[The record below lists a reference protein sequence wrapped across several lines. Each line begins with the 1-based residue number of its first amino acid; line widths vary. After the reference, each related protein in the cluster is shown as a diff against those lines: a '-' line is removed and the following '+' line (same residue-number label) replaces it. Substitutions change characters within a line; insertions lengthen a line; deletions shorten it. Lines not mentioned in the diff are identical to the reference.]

1 MILSRFCKL
10 NLTQPS
16 RMKLLFN
23 KSQYCHIMEFFL
35 QDNQTSEP
43 CITREQEKHKK
54 ASILCDQH
62 GRFHDYLRISLT
74 DRCNLRCRYC
84 MPDEKQQTYSK
95 ENLLKSS
102 EVLKIVTYFAKHGVS
117 KIRLTGGEPT
127 LRKDLTEIVGAI
139 SKVEGIRQLG
149 LTSNG
154 LTLANALHR
163 LKTAGL
169 THINISLDTLIE
181 EKFAFISRQNG
192 FKQVWKA
199 INEAEKLFPFVK
211 INCVVM
217 RGFNEDE
224 IHDFIKLTENRNL
237 VVRFIEYMP
246 FGGNKWNFNRFIS
259 YHEMLDIVQSKYG
272 KLMKLQ
278 DSPNDTTKAYRIP
291 NYTGKIGFI
300 TSMSEHFCASC
311 SRLRITADGCLKVC
325 LHGNAEISLRDA
337 IRNGATDKELDD
349 LINAA
354 VKRKKK
360 HHAGKL
366 FFKSSFSTIPTPFF
380 HYRNVQISC
389 IAKST
394 NGSDW
399 RIIYFLSIGFANFKF
414 AQTLKRNAY
423 DKWFLTSFNNKRLYQ
438 ILKNMITCK
447 KEKYLL
453 QCQNQHGTYISK
465 LNDKMYNL
473 AKAYFHCFASDS
485 NTLKNLTHV
494 NDAGKINMVNV
505 GSKKN
510 TVRIAEAVAT
520 VQLNKELIEK
530 IQLNLLQKG
539 DVLAVSKIAGV
550 MAAKNT
556 LHLIPLCHNVVL
568 ENIEINH
575 ELDPV
580 KWRISFFSKIQCC
593 NKTGVE
599 MEALTAVTI
608 ASLTLYDMCKSIS
621 KEIVITNIRL
631 IRKTGGKS
639 DFLQ

>member
-23 KSQYCHIMEFFL
+23 KSQHCHGMEFFL

-54 ASILCDQH
+54 TSILCDQH

-74 DRCNLRCRYC
+74 DRCRYC

-102 EVLKIVTYFAKHGVS
+102 EVLKIHGVS

-360 HHAGKL
+360 HHAE
-366 FFKSSFSTIPTPFF
+366 
-380 HYRNVQISC
+380 
-389 IAKST
+389 
-394 NGSDW
+394 
-399 RIIYFLSIGFANFKF
+399 
-414 AQTLKRNAY
+414 RNAY

-453 QCQNQHGTYISK
+453 QCQNQHGTYNYISK
-465 LNDKMYNL
+465 LNDKMSNL

-510 TVRIAEAVAT
+510 TVRIAEAIAT

-575 ELDPV
+575 ELDP
-580 KWRISFFSKIQCC
+580 CC

-631 IRKTGGKS
+631 IRKTAAFICKY
-639 DFLQ
+639 

>member
-1 MILSRFCKL
+1 MILSRFYKMNHTL
-10 NLTQPS
+10 PS

-23 KSQYCHIMEFFL
+23 KSQQCHGMKSFL
-35 QDNQTSEP
+35 QNNQTSES
-43 CITREQEKHKK
+43 CITREQEIHKK
-54 ASILCDQH
+54 SSILCDQH

-95 ENLLKSS
+95 ENMLKSS
-102 EVLKIVTYFAKHGVS
+102 EVLKIHGVS

-139 SKVEGIRQLG
+139 SKVEGISQLG

-154 LTLANALHR
+154 LTLASALHR

-181 EKFAFISRQNG
+181 EKFAFISRQDG
-192 FKQVWKA
+192 FKHVWKA

-224 IHDFIKLTENRNL
+224 INDFIKLTENRNL

-246 FGGNKWNFNRFIS
+246 FGGNQWNFNRFIS

-325 LHGNAEISLRDA
+325 LHGNVEISLRDA

-360 HHAGKL
+360 HHAE
-366 FFKSSFSTIPTPFF
+366 
-380 HYRNVQISC
+380 
-389 IAKST
+389 
-394 NGSDW
+394 
-399 RIIYFLSIGFANFKF
+399 
-414 AQTLKRNAY
+414 RNAHE
-423 DKWFLTSFNNKRLYQ
+423 KWFLRSFNNNKRLYQ
-438 ILKNMITCK
+438 ILKNKIICN
-447 KEKYLL
+447 KEKYHL
-453 QCQNQHGTYISK
+453 QCRNQHGIYNSISK
-465 LNDKMYNL
+465 LNNKISSLD
-473 AKAYFHCFASDS
+473 KAYFHCFASD
-485 NTLKNLTHV
+485 NNNLKNLTHV

-510 TVRIAEAVAT
+510 TVRIAEAMAT
-520 VQLNKELIEK
+520 VQLNKEIMEK
-530 IQLNLLQKG
+530 IQLNMLQKG
-539 DVLAVSKIAGV
+539 DVLAVSKIAGI

-556 LHLIPLCHNVVL
+556 FHLIPLCHNVVL

-575 ELDPV
+575 ELDP
-580 KWRISFFSKIQCC
+580 CC

-621 KEIVITNIRL
+621 KEIVITDIRL

-639 DFLQ
+639 DFFQ

>member
-1 MILSRFCKL
+1 MNF
-10 NLTQPS
+10 TQPS

-23 KSQYCHIMEFFL
+23 KSQYCHGMESFL
-35 QDNQTSEP
+35 QDNQTSES
-43 CITREQEKHKK
+43 CITREQEIHKK
-54 ASILCDQH
+54 SSILCDQH

-74 DRCNLRCRYC
+74 DRCRYC

-102 EVLKIVTYFAKHGVS
+102 EVLKIHGVS

-127 LRKDLTEIVGAI
+127 LRKDLTEIFIANNAGAI

-154 LTLANALHR
+154 LTLASALHR
-163 LKTAGL
+163 LKAAGL
-169 THINISLDTLIE
+169 THINISLDTLVE

-192 FKQVWKA
+192 FKHVWKA

-211 INCVVM
+211 
-217 RGFNEDE
+217 
-224 IHDFIKLTENRNL
+224 NL

-246 FGGNKWNFNRFIS
+246 FGGNQWNFNRFIS

-272 KLMKLQ
+272 ELVKLQ

-349 LINAA
+349 LIDAA

-360 HHAGKL
+360 HHAEYNL
-366 FFKSSFSTIPTPFF
+366 SPI
-380 HYRNVQISC
+380 C
-389 IAKST
+389 IL
-394 NGSDW
+394 
-399 RIIYFLSIGFANFKF
+399 I
-414 AQTLKRNAY
+414 
-423 DKWFLTSFNNKRLYQ
+423 
-438 ILKNMITCK
+438 MH
-447 KEKYLL
+447 L
-453 QCQNQHGTYISK
+453 QCQNQPGTYNYISK
-465 LNDKMYNL
+465 LNNKISSLD
-473 AKAYFHCFASDS
+473 KAYFHCFASDS
-485 NTLKNLTHV
+485 NNIKNLTHV

-510 TVRIAEAVAT
+510 TVRIAEATAT

-530 IQLNLLQKG
+530 IQLNMLQKG
-539 DVLAVSKIAGV
+539 DVLAVSKIAGI

-556 LHLIPLCHNVVL
+556 FHLIPLCHNVVL
-568 ENIEINH
+568 ENIEIDH
-575 ELDPV
+575 ELDP
-580 KWRISFFSKIQCC
+580 CC

-639 DFLQ
+639 DFFQ

>member
-1 MILSRFCKL
+1 MILSRFYKMNHTL
-10 NLTQPS
+10 PS

-23 KSQYCHIMEFFL
+23 KSQQCHGMESFL
-35 QDNQTSEP
+35 QNNQTSES
-43 CITREQEKHKK
+43 CITREQEIHKK
-54 ASILCDQH
+54 SSILCDQH

-139 SKVEGIRQLG
+139 SKVEGISQLG

-154 LTLANALHR
+154 LTLASALHR

-192 FKQVWKA
+192 FKHVWKA

-224 IHDFIKLTENRNL
+224 INDFIKLTENRNL

-246 FGGNKWNFNRFIS
+246 FGGNQWNFNRFIS

-360 HHAGKL
+360 HHAEYNL
-366 FFKSSFSTIPTPFF
+366 SPNYASSE
-380 HYRNVQISC
+380 
-389 IAKST
+389 
-394 NGSDW
+394 
-399 RIIYFLSIGFANFKF
+399 
-414 AQTLKRNAY
+414 RNAH
-423 DKWFLTSFNNKRLYQ
+423 DKWFLRSYNNNKRLYQ
-438 ILKNMITCK
+438 ILKSKIICN
-447 KEKYLL
+447 KEKYHL
-453 QCQNQHGTYISK
+453 QCRNQHGTYNSISK
-465 LNDKMYNL
+465 LNNKISSLD
-473 AKAYFHCFASDS
+473 KAYFHCFASD
-485 NTLKNLTHV
+485 NNNLKNLTHV

-510 TVRIAEAVAT
+510 TVRIAEAMAT
-520 VQLNKELIEK
+520 VQLNKEIMEK
-530 IQLNLLQKG
+530 IQLNMLQKG
-539 DVLAVSKIAGV
+539 DVLAVSKIAGI

-556 LHLIPLCHNVVL
+556 FHLIPLCHNVVL

-580 KWRISFFSKIQCC
+580 KWRITFFSKIQCC

-621 KEIVITNIRL
+621 KEIVITDIRL

-639 DFLQ
+639 DFFQ

>member
-1 MILSRFCKL
+1 MILNRFCKL

-16 RMKLLFN
+16 WMKLLFN
-23 KSQYCHIMEFFL
+23 KSRHCHRMEFFL

-54 ASILCDQH
+54 SSILCDQH

-74 DRCNLRCRYC
+74 DRCRYC

-102 EVLKIVTYFAKHGVS
+102 EVLKIHGIS

-181 EKFAFISRQNG
+181 EKFVFISRQKG

-272 KLMKLQ
+272 KLIKLQ
-278 DSPNDTTKAYRIP
+278 DSPNDTTKAYKIP

-354 VKRKKK
+354 VKSKKK
-360 HHAGKL
+360 HHAGMFKL
-366 FFKSSFSTIPTPFF
+366 AALPNRPM
-380 HYRNVQISC
+380 
-389 IAKST
+389 A
-394 NGSDW
+394 
-399 RIIYFLSIGFANFKF
+399 L
-414 AQTLKRNAY
+414 QTLNLRRLKRNAH

-438 ILKNMITCK
+438 MLKNTITCK

-453 QCQNQHGTYISK
+453 QCQNQHGTHISK
-465 LNDKMYNL
+465 FNDKMNNL
-473 AKAYFHCFASDS
+473 AKAYFHSFASDS

-510 TVRIAEAVAT
+510 TVRIAEAIAT

-556 LHLIPLCHNVVL
+556 FHLIPLCHNVVL

-575 ELDPV
+575 QLDP
-580 KWRISFFSKIQCC
+580 CC
-593 NKTGVE
+593 SKTGVE
-599 MEALTAVTI
+599 MEALTAVAI

-621 KEIVITNIRL
+621 KDIVITNIRL
-631 IRKTGGKS
+631 LRKTGGKS

>member
-1 MILSRFCKL
+1 MISSRFYKM

-16 RMKLLFN
+16 RMKFLFN
-23 KSQYCHIMEFFL
+23 KSQYCHGMGSFL
-35 QDNQTSEP
+35 RDNQTSQS
-43 CITREQEKHKK
+43 CIIRDQEIHKK
-54 ASILCDQH
+54 SSILCDQH

-74 DRCNLRCRYC
+74 DRCRYC
-84 MPDEKQQTYSK
+84 MPDGKQQTYSK
-95 ENLLKSS
+95 ENLLNSS
-102 EVLKIVTYFAKHGVS
+102 EVLKIVTHFAKHGVS

-154 LTLANALHR
+154 LTLAGALRR

-192 FKQVWKA
+192 FKHVWKA

-224 IHDFIKLTENRNL
+224 INDFIKLTENRNL

-246 FGGNKWNFNRFIS
+246 FGGNQWNFNRFIS
-259 YHEMLDIVQSKYG
+259 YHEMLDIVQNKYG

-291 NYTGKIGFI
+291 NYIGKIGFI

-311 SRLRITADGCLKVC
+311 SRLRVTADGCLKVC

-337 IRNGATDKELDD
+337 IRNGATDEELDD
-349 LINAA
+349 LIDAA

-360 HHAGKL
+360 HHAE
-366 FFKSSFSTIPTPFF
+366 
-380 HYRNVQISC
+380 
-389 IAKST
+389 
-394 NGSDW
+394 
-399 RIIYFLSIGFANFKF
+399 
-414 AQTLKRNAY
+414 RNAY
-423 DKWFLTSFNNKRLYQ
+423 DKWFLRSFNN
-438 ILKNMITCK
+438 NK
-447 KEKYLL
+447 KLHRIVKDKIICNEEKYHL
-453 QCQNQHGTYISK
+453 QCQNQHGTYNSISK
-465 LNDKMYNL
+465 LNNKISSLD
-473 AKAYFHCFASDS
+473 KAYFHCFASD
-485 NTLKNLTHV
+485 NNNNNMKNLTHV

-505 GSKKN
+505 GCKKN
-510 TVRIAEAVAT
+510 TVRIAEAMAT
-520 VQLNKELIEK
+520 VQLNEEVIEK
-530 IQLNLLQKG
+530 IQLNMLQKG
-539 DVLAVSKIAGV
+539 DVVAVSKIAGI

-556 LHLIPLCHNVVL
+556 FHLIPLCHNVVL

-621 KEIVITNIRL
+621 KEIVITDIRL

-639 DFLQ
+639 NFFQ

>member
-1 MILSRFCKL
+1 MNHTL
-10 NLTQPS
+10 PS

-23 KSQYCHIMEFFL
+23 KSQQCHGMESFL
-35 QDNQTSEP
+35 QNNQTSES
-43 CITREQEKHKK
+43 CITREQEIHKK
-54 ASILCDQH
+54 SSILCDQH

-139 SKVEGIRQLG
+139 SKVEGISQLG

-154 LTLANALHR
+154 LTLASALHR

-192 FKQVWKA
+192 FKHVWKA

-224 IHDFIKLTENRNL
+224 INDFIKLTENRNL

-246 FGGNKWNFNRFIS
+246 FGGNQWNFNRFIS

-360 HHAGKL
+360 HHAEYNL
-366 FFKSSFSTIPTPFF
+366 SPI
-380 HYRNVQISC
+380 C
-389 IAKST
+389 IL
-394 NGSDW
+394 
-399 RIIYFLSIGFANFKF
+399 I
-414 AQTLKRNAY
+414 
-423 DKWFLTSFNNKRLYQ
+423 
-438 ILKNMITCK
+438 MH
-447 KEKYLL
+447 L
-453 QCQNQHGTYISK
+453 QCRNQHGTYNSISK
-465 LNDKMYNL
+465 LNNKISSLD
-473 AKAYFHCFASDS
+473 KAYFHCFASD
-485 NTLKNLTHV
+485 NNNLKNLTHV

-510 TVRIAEAVAT
+510 TVRIAEAMAT
-520 VQLNKELIEK
+520 VQLNKEIIEK
-530 IQLNLLQKG
+530 IQLNMLQKG
-539 DVLAVSKIAGV
+539 DVLAVSKIAGI

-556 LHLIPLCHNVVL
+556 FHLIPLCHNVVL

-580 KWRISFFSKIQCC
+580 KWRITFFSKIQCC

-621 KEIVITNIRL
+621 KEIVITDIRL

-639 DFLQ
+639 DFFQ